1 MPIGNVCMPLYRCVE
16 EVRAVWRR
24 WTNKQLGHRAL
35 TFVTLKC
42 GIVLL
47 LSCHLYPSR
56 HTYFK
61 VLLLQ
66 LNMPYQDRHR
76 KTKTDWDQSSS
87 FHTLVYP
94 KDIRMPVDK
103 HEGVRCVSMTES
115 RPGSGCIVN
124 SCTTLQSVARSS
136 PVTWWAPRPPHP
148 DTGPCSLSSTSKLG
162 LGIRRWTT
170 K

>member
-1 MPIGNVCMPLYRCVE
+1 MMPIGNVCMPLYRCVE

-66 LNMPYQDRHR
+66 LNMPYQDRLR
-76 KTKTDWDQSSS
+76 PIKQLS
-87 FHTLVYP
+87 HTSLSQRYQ
-94 KDIRMPVDK
+94 D
-103 HEGVRCVSMTES
+103 GSGQVRGCAGVSMTES

-136 PVTWWAPRPPHP
+136 PVT
-148 DTGPCSLSSTSKLG
+148 
-162 LGIRRWTT
+162 
-170 K
+170 